1 MRKANGKPHVFD
13 LSATKDKA
21 YSVEQLIA
29 SFTQMAMGLAKSVMD
44 NGLLLTIMQR
54 RDPESGDLQTFVD
67 VKRYSNL
74 AGEDDGSEL
83 PLALTING
91 ERDTQRVTL
100 EFNQPIALMTL
111 TGDQAIELAQQLVNH
126 AKVAGTTKQVD
137 FIL

>member
-1 MRKANGKPHVFD
+1 MKKPNGNVFD
-13 LSATKDKA
+13 PKPQAQTS
-21 YSVEQLIA
+21 EMLID
-29 SFTQMAMGLAKSVMD
+29 SFTRLAMGLAKSVMD
-44 NGLLLTIMQR
+44 KGLLLTIMQR

-67 VKRYSNL
+67 VKGYSNL

-91 ERDTQRVTL
+91 ERDSQRVTL

-111 TGDQAIELAQQLVNH
+111 TGDQAIAMAQQLVNH